1 MLRGLASQSPTP
13 DILSP
18 TSSHRSS
25 FSQYP
30 VTPRSVQT
38 QIYAHEITAGCPY
51 NVKASDRRMSAPHSQ
66 LGMVAEDELQF
77 GTFNSDFNLGYRRQS
92 DVSSGFPFAYSQDLR
107 APSSRRRSD
116 FFLAKFTPSP
126 DEEYKDCLFP
136 LSKPKQPSFDLQPSF
151 DFAAKSVMP
160 FNSDSLSAKEI
171 QRRLVPQPSSLTLY
185 TSSSSSS
192 NESVDGVS
200 RSSRFSAFEDGLS
213 ESLITPTDA
222 GWENNYLGS
231 TCGVPNSKFGLDIRS
246 SNRGIGDEIGF
257 GAIGM
262 RKGGLLKSESMDNAN
277 TMESPAHSSL
287 SCMARSKGST
297 TYEFSSGSSIWS

>member
-1 MLRGLASQSPTP
+1 MLRGLASRSRTP
-13 DILSP
+13 VILSP

-25 FSQYP
+25 FFQYP

-51 NVKASDRRMSAPHSQ
+51 NAMSSDRRMSAPHSQ

-77 GTFNSDFNLGYRRQS
+77 GTFNSDLNLGNRRGS

-107 APSSRRRSD
+107 APSSRRRFDLVSP
-116 FFLAKFTPSP
+116 KFTPSP

-136 LSKPKQPSFDLQPSF
+136 LSKPKQPSS
-151 DFAAKSVMP
+151 DFAALSVMS

-192 NESVDGVS
+192 NESVGGGS

-231 TCGVPNSKFGLDIRS
+231 TCGVPKSKFELDIRS
-246 SNRGIGDEIGF
+246 SHRGIGDEISF

-262 RKGGLLKSESMDNAN
+262 RKGGLVKSGSMDSVN
-277 TMESPAHSSL
+277 TTESPAHTSL
-287 SCMARSKGST
+287 SSMVRSKGST

>member
-38 QIYAHEITAGCPY
+38 QIYAPEITAGWPY

-66 LGMVAEDELQF
+66 LGVVAEDDLQF
-77 GTFNSDFNLGYRRQS
+77 DTFNSDLNLGYRRQS
-92 DVSSGFPFAYSQDLR
+92 DMSSGFPFSYSQDLR
-107 APSSRRRSD
+107 APSSRRCFDLFS
-116 FFLAKFTPSP
+116 AKFTPSP
-126 DEEYKDCLFP
+126 DEEYKDCQFP
-136 LSKPKQPSFDLQPSF
+136 LSKPKQPSL
-151 DFAAKSVMP
+151 DFAAKSVMS
-160 FNSDSLSAKEI
+160 FNGDSPSAKEI
-171 QRRLVPQPSSLTLY
+171 QRRLVPQPSNLTLY

-192 NESVDGVS
+192 SESFGGGS
-200 RSSRFSAFEDGLS
+200 RSSRFSAFEDGLP

-246 SNRGIGDEIGF
+246 CNRGIGDEIDF
-257 GAIGM
+257 GANAM
-262 RKGGLLKSESMDNAN
+262 RKGGLVKWGSMDNVN
-277 TMESPAHSSL
+277 TVESPAYSSL
-287 SCMARSKGST
+287 SSMARSKGST
-297 TYEFSSGSSIWS
+297 TYEFSSGRSIWS

>member
-1 MLRGLASQSPTP
+1 MLRGLASRSRTP
-13 DILSP
+13 VILSP

-25 FSQYP
+25 FFQYP

-38 QIYAHEITAGCPY
+38 QIYAYEITAGCPY
-51 NVKASDRRMSAPHSQ
+51 NAMSSDRRMSAPHSQ

-77 GTFNSDFNLGYRRQS
+77 GTFNSDLNLGYRRGS

-107 APSSRRRSD
+107 APSSRRRFDLVSP
-116 FFLAKFTPSP
+116 KFTPSP

-136 LSKPKQPSFDLQPSF
+136 LSKPKQPSS
-151 DFAAKSVMP
+151 DFAAISVMS

-192 NESVDGVS
+192 NESVGGGS

-231 TCGVPNSKFGLDIRS
+231 TCGVPKSKFELDIRS
-246 SNRGIGDEIGF
+246 SHRGIGDEISF

-262 RKGGLLKSESMDNAN
+262 RKGGLVKSGSMDSVN
-277 TMESPAHSSL
+277 TTESPAHTSL
-287 SCMARSKGST
+287 SSMVRSKGST

>member
-77 GTFNSDFNLGYRRQS
+77 DTFNSDLNLGYSRQS
-92 DVSSGFPFAYSQDLR
+92 DMSSGFPFAYSQDLR
-107 APSSRRRSD
+107 APSSRRRFDLFS
-116 FFLAKFTPSP
+116 AKFTPSP

-136 LSKPKQPSFDLQPSF
+136 LSKQKQPSFG
-151 DFAAKSVMP
+151 FAAISAMP
-160 FNSDSLSAKEI
+160 FNSDSFSAKEI
-171 QRRLVPQPSSLTLY
+171 QRRLVPQPSNLTLY

-192 NESVDGVS
+192 NESVGGGS
-200 RSSRFSAFEDGLS
+200 RSSRFLAFEDGLS

-222 GWENNYLGS
+222 GWDNNYLGS
-231 TCGVPNSKFGLDIRS
+231 TCGVPNSKFGLDIHS

-262 RKGGLLKSESMDNAN
+262 RKVGLVKSGSMDSVN

-287 SCMARSKGST
+287 SSMVRSKGST